1 MNIQTKQAHCS
12 HCGGFLEENQQ
23 SQLYCTKCFR
33 VQETIAFSQGATFA
47 NEKMDG
53 QVVDVNG
60 TFYNNLE
67 KYNRQASEKRMTKA
81 KAEMDKL
88 RSLLGI
94 DNEA

>member
-1 MNIQTKQAHCS
+1 
-12 HCGGFLEENQQ
+12 
-23 SQLYCTKCFR
+23 
-33 VQETIAFSQGATFA
+33 
-47 NEKMDG
+47 MDG